1 MTPTGTGIRLESTNV
16 LCMGTGIVVVLR
28 TGVVSVLRISF
39 LRNKMIKISPY
50 QIVAILGSLLLV
62 VSGIMRFGQSGN
74 PKELL
79 IGLLYF
85 IANIIIF
92 CF

>member
-1 MTPTGTGIRLESTNV
+1 
-16 LCMGTGIVVVLR
+16 
-28 TGVVSVLRISF
+28 
-39 LRNKMIKISPY
+39 MIKISPY
-50 QIVAILGSLLLV
+50 QIVAILGALLLV
-62 VSGIMRFGQSGN
+62 VSGIMRFTQSGN

-85 IANIIIF
+85 FANIIIF

>member
-1 MTPTGTGIRLESTNV
+1 MTKLNT
-16 LCMGTGIVVVLR
+16 
-28 TGVVSVLRISF
+28 
-39 LRNKMIKISPY
+39 Y

-62 VSGIMRFGQSGN
+62 VSGVMRFSQYGS
-74 PKELL
+74 PKELF

-85 IANIIIF
+85 TANIIIF